1 MEASQPEANT
11 DARVAAEVI
20 TTRRTVEDAVMDT
33 KVRVIADTRY
43 ILQLNLG
50 DVRLRIA
57 EMVRSQAM
65 PCPQGGIHLHRQ
77 HERAQRDFA
86 SFLR

>member
-1 MEASQPEANT
+1 MEALQPEANT
-11 DARVAAEVI
+11 DDRVAAEVI
-20 TTRRTVEDAVMDT
+20 TTRRTAEDADMDT

-57 EMVRSQAM
+57 EW
-65 PCPQGGIHLHRQ
+65 
-77 HERAQRDFA
+77 
-86 SFLR
+86 